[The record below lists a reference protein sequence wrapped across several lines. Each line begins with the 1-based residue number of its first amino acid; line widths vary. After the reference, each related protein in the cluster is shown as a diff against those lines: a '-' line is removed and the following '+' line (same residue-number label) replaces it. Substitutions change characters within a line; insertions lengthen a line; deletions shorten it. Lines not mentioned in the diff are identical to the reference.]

1 MNSAQVVSGKTK
13 GRTEAGSAAQVT
25 QPDGEP
31 DGATTEQP
39 RILDLLLRIPIGNPD
54 WEPSPQATVECGC
67 ERGRACPFW
76 VVCSE

>member
-1 MNSAQVVSGKTK
+1 MNSAQVVAGKTK
-13 GRTEAGSAAQVT
+13 GRNEAGSAAQVT
-25 QPDGEP
+25 QP

-39 RILDLLLRIPIGNPD
+39 RILDLLLRIPIGSPD

-76 VVCSE
+76 VLCSE